1 MALKKV
7 LHFASFIG
15 NIGDNANHN
24 GLYKTLFSK
33 LEGIDF
39 NITKEEIREY
49 FWNHKNFDDKLIN
62 LFNQFDLVIIGGGNF
77 FELWV
82 ENSRTGTSIDIP
94 IEFLKKI
101 NPPILF
107 FSLGFDI
114 HQGYSS
120 ENKLKFSKFLD
131 FLISKKKYLV
141 SFRNDGALDN
151 LNLLYGSRYNSSI
164 KIIPDSGIVLNLE
177 DLNQNPN
184 SWIRKNTLG
193 INLAGDMIN
202 LRYNDNYDKALRVYS
217 EFLKWII
224 EKYDYNIIFFPHIY
238 SDYKIT
244 FDVLNLLPD
253 SFKRKKIQIAPLASD
268 NDGMKE
274 IFSLYNQ
281 CKIIVANRF
290 HSNLCSIA
298 LGKPTIGIINYPQI
312 ENFYKEIGLSHYNVK
327 INENN
332 ALENIKSIFSEVNY
346 NQESVVEEVISV
358 RDQVREIY
366 TNSMIDITDWIQ
378 KKLQ

>member
-1 MALKKV
+1 MALKKI

>member
-120 ENKLKFSKFLD
+120 ENKLKFSNFLD
-131 FLISKKKYLV
+131 FLISKEKYLV

-151 LNLLYGSRYNSSI
+151 LNLLYGSMYNSSI
-164 KIIPDSGIVLNLE
+164 KIIPDSGIVLNLD

-184 SWIRKNTLG
+184 SWIRENTLG

-238 SDYKIT
+238 SDYKIS

-253 SFKRKKIQIAPLASD
+253 SFKRKKIQIAPLASG

-332 ALENIKSIFSEVNY
+332 ALKNIKSIFSEVNY
-346 NQESVVEEVISV
+346 NQESVVEEVIYV

-366 TNSMIDITDWIQ
+366 ANSMIDITDWIQ
-378 KKLQ
+378 KKI

>member
-1 MALKKV
+1 MNKKKI

-24 GLYKTLFSK
+24 GLYKNLHSK
-33 LEGIDF
+33 LNDIDF
-39 NITKEEIREY
+39 TITQEEIREY
-49 FWNHKNFDDKLIN
+49 FWRQKSFDNKLIS
-62 LFNQFDLVIIGGGNF
+62 LFNKFDLIIIGGGNF

-101 NPPILF
+101 KTPILF

-120 ENKLKFSKFLD
+120 ENKLKFSNFLD
-131 FLISKKKYLV
+131 YLAADPKYLV
-141 SFRNDGALDN
+141 SMRNDGALNN
-151 LNLLYGSRYNSSI
+151 LNLLYGNRYNSKVLSV
-164 KIIPDSGIVLNLE
+164 PDSGIVLSPQ
-177 DLNQNPN
+177 DLNVNK
-184 SWIRKNTLG
+184 SWIKGNTIG

-202 LRYNDNYDKALRVYS
+202 LRYNDNYDNALRVYS

-224 EKYDYNIIFFPHIY
+224 ENYDYNIIFFPHIF
-238 SDYKIT
+238 SDYKI
-244 FDVLNLLPD
+244 FFNVLNLLPD
-253 SFKRKKIQIAPLASD
+253 SFKRKKVQIAPLASGD
-268 NDGMKE
+268 NGMKE
-274 IFSLYNQ
+274 VFSLYNQ

-298 LGKPTIGIINYPQI
+298 LGKPTIGIVNYPQI
-312 ENFYKEIGLSHYNVK
+312 ENFYKEIGLSHYIVK

-332 ALENIKSIFSEVNY
+332 SLENIKSIFSNLHH
-346 NQESVVEEVISV
+346 NQENVVEEIISV
-358 RDQVREIY
+358 RDQVRGIY
-366 TNSMIDITDWIQ
+366 NNSMIEITNWIQ
-378 KKLQ
+378 SKIE

>member
-1 MALKKV
+1 

-15 NIGDNANHN
+15 NIGDNANHS
-24 GLYKTLFSK
+24 GLYKSLYSK
-33 LEGIDF
+33 IKGIDF
-39 NITKEEIREY
+39 LIEQEEIREY
-49 FWNHKNFDDKLIN
+49 YWGKKFFDNKLIE
-62 LFNQFDLVIIGGGNF
+62 LFNQFDLIIVGGGNF

-101 NPPILF
+101 KPSILF

-120 ENKLKFSKFLD
+120 KNKLKFSNFLD
-131 FLISKKKYLV
+131 FLITDSKYLI
-141 SFRNDGALDN
+141 SMRNDGALNN
-151 LNLLYGSRYNSSI
+151 LNLLYGNKYNSQVLAV
-164 KIIPDSGIVLNLE
+164 PDSGIVLSPQ
-177 DLNQNPN
+177 DLNIYNG
-184 SWIRKNTLG
+184 WIKGNTLG
-193 INLAGDMIN
+193 INLAGDMID
-202 LRYNDNYDKALRVYS
+202 LRYSDNYDKALRVYS

-238 SDYKIT
+238 SDYKIS

-253 SFKRKKIQIAPLASD
+253 SFKRKKVQIAPLASG
-268 NDGMKE
+268 NGGMKE

-298 LGKPTIGIINYPQI
+298 LGKPTIGIVNYPQI

-332 ALENIKSIFSEVNY
+332 ALENIKSIFSEVNK
-346 NQESVVEEVISV
+346 NQKNVVEEIISV
-358 RDQVREIY
+358 RDQVRGIY
-366 TNSMIDITDWIQ
+366 NNSMVEITNWIQ
-378 KKLQ
+378 KKLK

>member
-1 MALKKV
+1 MNKKKI

-24 GLYKTLFSK
+24 GLYKTLYNK
-33 LEGIDF
+33 LEDIDF
-39 NITKEEIREY
+39 TITQEEIREY
-49 FWNHKNFDDKLIN
+49 FWKQKSFDDRFISLLNK
-62 LFNQFDLVIIGGGNF
+62 FDLIIIGGGNF

-94 IEFLKKI
+94 IESLKKI

-120 ENKLKFSKFLD
+120 ENKSNFSIFLD
-131 FLISKKKYLV
+131 FLTNDSKYLV
-141 SFRNDGALDN
+141 SMRNDGALNN
-151 LNLLYGSRYNSSI
+151 LNLLYGNKYNSKVLSV
-164 KIIPDSGIVLNLE
+164 PDSGIVLSPQ
-177 DLNQNPN
+177 DLNINKN
-184 SWIRKNTLG
+184 WIRGNTLG
-193 INLAGDMIN
+193 INLAGDMID

-217 EFLKWII
+217 EFLKWTI
-224 EKYDYNIIFFPHIY
+224 EKYDYNIVFFPHIY
-238 SDYKIT
+238 SDYEIS

-253 SFKRKKIQIAPLASD
+253 SLKRKKVQIAPLASG
-268 NDGMKE
+268 NEGMKE

-298 LGKPTIGIINYPQI
+298 LGKPTIGIVNYPQI
-312 ENFYKEIGLSHYNVK
+312 ENFYKEIGLSHYSFK

-332 ALENIKSIFSEVNY
+332 ALENIKSIFSQVSH
-346 NQESVVEEVISV
+346 NQDIVVEEIISN

-366 TNSMIDITDWIQ
+366 KNRMIEITNWIQ
-378 KKLQ
+378 KKLE